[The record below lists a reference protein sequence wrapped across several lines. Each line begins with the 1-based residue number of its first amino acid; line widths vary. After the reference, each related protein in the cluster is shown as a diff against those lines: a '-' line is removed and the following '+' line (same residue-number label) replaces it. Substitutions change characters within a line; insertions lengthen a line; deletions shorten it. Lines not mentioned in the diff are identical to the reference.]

1 MKAPAP
7 VEERRRGHGGV
18 SMLLYGLPG
27 AGKTRLIGSGPKTLI
42 LRPPTDHTDSIVLPA
57 DVDEIEV
64 DDWAGMLEVFQA
76 AQQGGFDKYEW
87 FWLDSVTL
95 MQEFGLDDVFQA
107 AIDRQP
113 ARAQYGPDKGEYGIN
128 MSRLGKFVRDTVGLA
143 KAGHFNFGMTAHVM
157 ELHDPVADE
166 ELWAPQVQGKNMSH
180 KFAGYMNIVAYLQKD
195 DKGKRLLLTD
205 AEGFVGKD
213 QFDCFPALKSGRH
226 GLVNPTM
233 KDVDAAIKKARG
245 NKPARKR
252 AARSTTTTRK
262 RAPRK
267 RTTKSKE
274 D

>member
-1 MKAPAP
+1 M
-7 VEERRRGHGGV
+7 EERRRGRGGV
-18 SMLLYGLPG
+18 CMFLYGLPG

-42 LRPPTDHTDSIVLPA
+42 LRPPTDHTDSITLPA
-57 DVDEIEV
+57 DVDEMELA
-64 DDWAGMLEVFQA
+64 DWAGLLEVFQWM
-76 AQQGGFDKYEW
+76 QQGGADRYEW
-87 FWLDSVTL
+87 VWLDSITL
-95 MQEFGLDDVFQA
+95 MQEYGLDDVFQA

-113 ARAQYGPDKGEYGIN
+113 HRAQYGPDKGEYGIN
-128 MSRLGKFVRDTVGLA
+128 MSRLGKLVRDTVGLA

-157 ELHDPVADE
+157 ELHDPVNDT

-180 KFAGYMNIVAYLQKD
+180 KFSGYMNIVAYLQKD

-213 QFDCFPALKSGRH
+213 QFDCFPELKSGRH

-252 AARSTTTTRK
+252 AARSTQKRTRGATT
-262 RAPRK
+262 RK
-267 RTTKSKE
+267 RTTKSN
-274 D
+274 